1 MPLDTAESMI
11 SAVRSQ
17 RDRFVGFAFA
27 AADLLVEV
35 ATDGSI
41 AFVAGAAQNLY
52 GSASENLIGTS
63 FFDLLSVPDQ
73 AIARAL
79 VGSLARGGRFVPVVL
94 RLARDNAP
102 VLLGGCRL
110 PNNKESLFL
119 SLAVG
124 LGASPDGIDEKP
136 RSLLSQQE
144 FANEAT
150 RRMLDSTPGDYQLTL
165 IAIDQLEALQTR
177 LTEEVGQG
185 LAAAVERYLYN
196 CAFGVDAAGELGN
209 GRYGVLHRE
218 AIDVSRLQESVE
230 SLTKAIDPAGHGVS
244 LRSATMHLDHDGMS
258 GADAARA
265 LVYCITGFANC
276 DEGDLSIPNL
286 REGLDQALAE
296 TLARVA
302 NLRATVSERNFRLVY
317 QPIVNLGTREIH
329 HFEALTR
336 FVGDDS
342 PADTIA
348 FAEAVRLIADFDLA
362 VCEMAIAAVLDNPFG
377 RVPIAVNLSGRSL
390 EGSIFANAL
399 FEMLKV
405 DRNLPKRII
414 FEVTES
420 AVITRADEVNA
431 RIQALRGSG
440 FRVCLDDFGAGAN
453 SFHYLRSFEVDFIK
467 IDGAFARAA
476 LRNPRDRILLRTIA
490 SFCREIGVAAIVEM
504 VEDEEHALGFA
515 KLGIAY
521 AQGYH
526 FGRPGELPVETPLV
540 IAGSNVRRRVVQL

>member
-329 HFEALTR
+329 HLEALTR
-336 FVGDDS
+336 FVGDES

-490 SFCREIGVAAIVEM
+490 GFCREIGVAAIVEM

-540 IAGSNVRRRVVQL
+540 IAGSNIRRRVVQV